1 MKVFINFYSSL
12 LPSAAARVDKKSN
25 SIDVKEGT
33 TIFGLLTELKVSLD
47 DVTLFIVNG
56 TLERNDHVLKEGDR
70 VGIIAAV
77 SGG

>member
-1 MKVFINFYSSL
+1 MKVFINFSSSL
-12 LPSAAARVDKKSN
+12 LPSAAAKVDNRSN

-33 TIFGLLTELKVSLD
+33 TIFELLTELKVPLD
-47 DVTLFIVNG
+47 DAALFILNG
-56 TLERNDHVLKEGDR
+56 IPERKDHVLKEGDR